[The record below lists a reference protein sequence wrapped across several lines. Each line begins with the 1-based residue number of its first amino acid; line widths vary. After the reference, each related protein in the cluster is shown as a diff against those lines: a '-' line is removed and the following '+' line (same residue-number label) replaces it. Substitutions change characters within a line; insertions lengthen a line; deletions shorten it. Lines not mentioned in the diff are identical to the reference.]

1 MTEKP
6 ACRIG
11 CYICHCG
18 TNIAQMV
25 DVEALTGFAGDQPN
39 VAVARHYKYMCSDPG
54 QEMIIKDIQE
64 HGIDRVVVASC
75 SPRMHEPTFQKAC
88 ERGGIN
94 KYLFEMA
101 NIREHCAWVHEER
114 KAATEK
120 AKALLNGALRRVV
133 FHEPLDDRKVPIHP
147 DAVVVGGGI
156 AGITAALN
164 IADGGSHVTLVEKAP
179 SIGGHMAEFD
189 KTFPTLDCSACILTP
204 KMTTVGQH
212 ENITLMT
219 HAEVAAVEGYIGD
232 FKITIR
238 KKARYVDVDKCTG
251 CGLCWQLCPSHAM
264 PRRKTIRLK
273 TKVGDQLVKRHVPG
287 NGACPQATPE
297 TA

>member
-1 MTEKP
+1 MNKLP
-6 ACRIG
+6 DCKIG
-11 CYICHCG
+11 CYVCHCG

-25 DVEALTGFAGDQPN
+25 DVEEVVAFAEKQPN

-54 QEMIIKDIQE
+54 QEMIIRDIRE
-64 HGIDRVVVASC
+64 LGLDRIVVASC

-88 ERGGIN
+88 ERGGLN

-114 KAATEK
+114 SRATAK
-120 AKALLNGALRRVV
+120 AKALVNGALRRVA
-133 FHEPLDDRKVPIHP
+133 FHEPLEDRKVPIHP

-164 IADGGSHVTLVEKAP
+164 IADGGSKVYFVEKSP
-179 SIGGHMAEFD
+179 SIGGHMGEFD

-212 ENITLMT
+212 PNITLLT
-219 HAEVAAVEGYIGD
+219 NAEVAKVEGYIGN

-238 KKARYVDVDKCTG
+238 KKARYVDPDKCTG
-251 CGLCWQLCPSHAM
+251 CGLCWNLCPSRST
-264 PRRKTIRLK
+264 PRKKTIRIK
-273 TKVGDQLVKRHVPG
+273 TKFGDQLVRRDR
-287 NGACPQATPE
+287 NGSANGG
-297 TA
+297 

>member
-1 MTEKP
+1 MTDKP

-25 DVEALTGFAGDQPN
+25 DVEEVAKFAEGRDN
-39 VAVARHYKYMCSDPG
+39 VVVARHYKYMCSDPG
-54 QEMIIKDIQE
+54 QEMIVNDIKE
-64 HGIDRVVVASC
+64 KKLDRVVVASC

-88 ERGGIN
+88 ERAGLN

-114 KAATEK
+114 RVATEK
-120 AKALLNGALRRVV
+120 AKALVNAAIRRIA
-133 FHEPLDDRKVPIHP
+133 FHEPLEDRKVPIHP

-164 IADGGSHVTLVEKAP
+164 IADGGSKVYLVEKEP
-179 SIGGHMAEFD
+179 SIGGHMSQFD

-204 KMTTVGQH
+204 KMTAVGQH
-212 ENITLMT
+212 PNIELLTC
-219 HAEVAAVEGYIGD
+219 AEVANVDGYIGS
-232 FKITIR
+232 FKVKIR
-238 KKARYVDVDKCTG
+238 KKARYVDIEKCTG
-251 CGLCWQLCPSHAM
+251 CGICWTLCPSRST
-264 PRRKTIRLK
+264 PRVKTIRIK
-273 TKVGDQLVKRHVPG
+273 TKFGDQLVRRAPNG
-287 NGACPQATPE
+287 NGSRR
-297 TA
+297 